1 LKEDFPHKKVKKKV
15 CYAILMKTIGLIGG
29 TTWHSTIEYY
39 RIINETVK
47 EKLGKS
53 HSARCILYSINFEE
67 TVVQNQGRWD
77 VISKSFIDITKKLEN
92 AGADFLIICA
102 NTMHKIAD
110 DIENNANIPII
121 HIADVTAEKIIERGL
136 SKVGLLGTSYTM
148 EEDFYKERLKE
159 KFNIETIIPEKNER
173 DLTNKIILN
182 ELTQGKIM
190 QSSKQRYLEIIEN
203 LIDKKAEGII
213 LGCTEIPLLIKKDD
227 VDIPIFDTTEIHA
240 KAAVEY
246 ALK

>member
-1 LKEDFPHKKVKKKV
+1 
-15 CYAILMKTIGLIGG
+15 MKTIGLIGG
-29 TTWHSTIEYY
+29 TTWLSTIEYY

-47 EKLGKS
+47 EKLGRS

-67 TVVQNQGRWD
+67 TVLQNQGRWD

-173 DLTNKIILN
+173 DLINKIILN
-182 ELTQGKIM
+182 ELTQGKII

>member
-1 LKEDFPHKKVKKKV
+1 
-15 CYAILMKTIGLIGG
+15 MKTIGLIGG
-29 TTWHSTIEYY
+29 TTWLSTIEYY

-47 EKLGKS
+47 EKLGRS

-67 TVVQNQGRWD
+67 TVLQNQGRWD

-136 SKVGLLGTSYTM
+136 NKVGLLGTSYTM

-173 DLTNKIILN
+173 DLINKIILN
-182 ELTQGKIM
+182 ELTQGKII

>member
-1 LKEDFPHKKVKKKV
+1 
-15 CYAILMKTIGLIGG
+15 MKTIGLIGG

-39 RIINETVK
+39 KIINETVK

-53 HSARCILYSINFEE
+53 HSAHCILYSIDFEDSVKKNKE
-67 TVVQNQGRWD
+67 SWD
-77 VISKSFIDITKKLEN
+77 VIAKSYIDITKKLEN
-92 AGADFLIICA
+92 AGADFLVICA

-110 DIENNANIPII
+110 DVEKNANIPII
-121 HIADVTAEKIIERGL
+121 HIADVTANKIIDIGL

-148 EEDFYKERLKE
+148 EENFYRGRLKE
-159 KFNIETIIPEKNER
+159 KFNIETILPEKNER
-173 DLTNKIILN
+173 DLINKIIID
-182 ELTQGKIM
+182 ELANGIINK
-190 QSSKQRYLEIIEN
+190 SSKQKYIEIIDN

-227 VDIPIFDTTEIHA
+227 VDTPIFDTTEIHA

>member
-1 LKEDFPHKKVKKKV
+1 
-15 CYAILMKTIGLIGG
+15 MKTIGLIGG
-29 TTWHSTIEYY
+29 TTWLSTIEYY

-77 VISKSFIDITKKLEN
+77 VISKSFIDITKNLEN

-121 HIADVTAEKIIERGL
+121 HIADVTAEKIIEKGL

-173 DLTNKIILN
+173 DLINKIILN
-182 ELTQGKIM
+182 ELTQGKII

>member
-1 LKEDFPHKKVKKKV
+1 
-15 CYAILMKTIGLIGG
+15 MKTIGLIGG

-173 DLTNKIILN
+173 DLINKIILK

>member
-1 LKEDFPHKKVKKKV
+1 
-15 CYAILMKTIGLIGG
+15 MKTIGLIGG

-148 EEDFYKERLKE
+148 EEGFYKERLKE

>member
-1 LKEDFPHKKVKKKV
+1 
-15 CYAILMKTIGLIGG
+15 MKTIGLIGG
-29 TTWHSTIEYY
+29 TTWLSTIEYY

-173 DLTNKIILN
+173 DLINKIILN
-182 ELTQGKIM
+182 ELTQGKII

-227 VDIPIFDTTEIHA
+227 ADIPIFDTTEIHA

>member
-1 LKEDFPHKKVKKKV
+1 
-15 CYAILMKTIGLIGG
+15 MKTIGLIGG
-29 TTWHSTIEYY
+29 TTWLSTIEYY

-47 EKLGKS
+47 EKLGRS

-136 SKVGLLGTSYTM
+136 SKVGLLGTSCTM

-173 DLTNKIILN
+173 DLINKIILN

-190 QSSKQRYLEIIEN
+190 QSSKQKYLEIIDN

>member
-1 LKEDFPHKKVKKKV
+1 
-15 CYAILMKTIGLIGG
+15 MKTIGLIGG
-29 TTWHSTIEYY
+29 TTWLSTIEYY

-47 EKLGKS
+47 EKLGRS

-67 TVVQNQGRWD
+67 TVLQNQGRWD

-173 DLTNKIILN
+173 DLINKIILN
-182 ELTQGKIM
+182 ELTQGKII

-213 LGCTEIPLLIKKDD
+213 LGCTEIPLIIKKDD

>member
-1 LKEDFPHKKVKKKV
+1 
-15 CYAILMKTIGLIGG
+15 MKTIALIGG

-39 RIINETVK
+39 RIINETIK
-47 EKLGKS
+47 EKLGKL
-53 HSARCILYSINFEE
+53 HSARCILYSIDFEE
-67 TVVQNQGRWD
+67 TMVRNKGKWD
-77 VISKSFIDITKKLEN
+77 VISKSIIEIANKLEN
-92 AGADFLIICA
+92 AGADCLVICA
-102 NTMHKIAD
+102 NTMHKVAD
-110 DIENNANIPII
+110 DIEKNSNIPII
-121 HIADVTAEKIIERGL
+121 HITDITAEKITEKGL

-148 EEDFYKERLKE
+148 EEDFYKERLRE

-173 DLTNKIILN
+173 DLINKIILN
-182 ELTQGKIM
+182 ELTHGKII

-227 VDIPIFDTTEIHA
+227 VDIAIFDTTEIHA

>member
-1 LKEDFPHKKVKKKV
+1 
-15 CYAILMKTIGLIGG
+15 MKTIGLIGG

-53 HSARCILYSINFEE
+53 HSARLLLYSIDFEE
-67 TVVQNQGRWD
+67 TVVKNHRNWNF
-77 VISKSFIDITKKLEN
+77 ISKSYIDIANKLEN
-92 AGADFLIICA
+92 AGADCLIICA

-110 DIENNANIPII
+110 DIQKNANIPII
-121 HIADVTAEKIIERGL
+121 HIADATGEKIKEKGL

-173 DLTNKIILN
+173 DLINKIILK

-227 VDIPIFDTTEIHA
+227 V
-240 KAAVEY
+240 
-246 ALK
+246 

>member
-1 LKEDFPHKKVKKKV
+1 
-15 CYAILMKTIGLIGG
+15 MKTIGLIGG
-29 TTWHSTIEYY
+29 TTWLSTIEYY

-173 DLTNKIILN
+173 DLINKIIID

>member
-1 LKEDFPHKKVKKKV
+1 
-15 CYAILMKTIGLIGG
+15 MKTIGLIGG

-110 DIENNANIPII
+110 DIENNADIPII

-148 EEDFYKERLKE
+148 EENFYKERLKE

-173 DLTNKIILN
+173 DLINKIILN
-182 ELTQGKIM
+182 ELTQGKII

>member
-1 LKEDFPHKKVKKKV
+1 
-15 CYAILMKTIGLIGG
+15 MKTIGLIGG
-29 TTWHSTIEYY
+29 TTWFSTIEYY

-47 EKLGKS
+47 EKLGRS

-67 TVVQNQGRWD
+67 TVLQNQGRWD

-173 DLTNKIILN
+173 DLINKIILN
-182 ELTQGKIM
+182 ELTQGKII

-227 VDIPIFDTTEIHA
+227 ADIPIFDTTEIHA